1 MANLILNRGIV
12 DNEEFLGEAID
23 FEPID
28 NSDVEIEEGNKLY
41 IHPIDTENP
50 KLKNITHIFN
60 ASIWNVI
67 LEIFPAIQN
76 LKKHKI

>member
-41 IHPIDTENP
+41 FHPIDTENP
-50 KLKNITHIFN
+50 TLKKATHIFN
-60 ASIWNVI
+60 ASNNDV
-67 LEIFPAIQN
+67 
-76 LKKHKI
+76 